1 MLYVLIAGDGGV
13 MDANFT
19 CVFPVCLRAGQVG
32 RSALFGLPTEA
43 ALAHVLVAKYAD
55 HIPLYR
61 QAQILARSGVELD
74 RSTLAGWVGK
84 AAFHLGP
91 IVKRM
96 ADELKR
102 GVRLVMDQT
111 PAPVLAPGRGKTK
124 TGYLWALAREDRRWG
139 GAAPPAVV
147 YGYAPGRGAE
157 HAERLLRGFS
167 VSASNPN
174 TERCS

>member
-1 MLYVLIAGDGGV
+1 M
-13 MDANFT
+13 
-19 CVFPVCLRAGQVG
+19 
-32 RSALFGLPTEA
+32 
-43 ALAHVLVAKYAD
+43 
-55 HIPLYR
+55 
-61 QAQILARSGVELD
+61 
-74 RSTLAGWVGK
+74 AGWVGK

-96 ADELKR
+96 VDELKR
-102 GVRLVMDQT
+102 GDRLFMDQT
-111 PAPVLAPGRGKTK
+111 PAPVLAPGRGKTT
-124 TGYLWALAREDRRWG
+124 TGYLWARAWDDRRWG

-147 YGYAPGRGAE
+147 YGYAPGRGVE

>member
-1 MLYVLIAGDGGV
+1 M
-13 MDANFT
+13 
-19 CVFPVCLRAGQVG
+19 
-32 RSALFGLPTEA
+32 
-43 ALAHVLVAKYAD
+43 
-55 HIPLYR
+55 
-61 QAQILARSGVELD
+61 
-74 RSTLAGWVGK
+74 AGWVGK

-96 ADELKR
+96 VDELKR
-102 GVRLVMDQT
+102 GDRLFMDQT

-124 TGYLWALAREDRRWG
+124 TGYLWALAWDDRRWG

-147 YGYAPGRGAE
+147 YGYAPGRGVE
-157 HAERLLRGFS
+157 YAERLLRGFS